1 MADIWACVCCS
12 GPGLLKDLRIDR
24 SSLFKTYMELSAANK
39 KLMTVF
45 NCDSSS
51 ISHNVCL
58 SVRWVGP
65 QRVSYKCYTVVSVF
79 ILFLIV

>member
-58 SVRWVGP
+58 SVRNEFHI
-65 QRVSYKCYTVVSVF
+65 RVILLLVYLSYF
-79 ILFLIV
+79 